1 MSTQIHRFKSD
12 FVPHPQ
18 TLPFREKRFPK
29 DFRKL
34 EADTKSLSLVVTAT
48 CPLPMPS
55 LKEVVSFTL
64 LHIYLGLLEGWPLSR
79 FHCFNVILV

>member
-1 MSTQIHRFKSD
+1 MA
-12 FVPHPQ
+12 HPQ
-18 TLPFREKRFPK
+18 SLPVKEKRFPK

-34 EADTKSLSLVVTAT
+34 EADTKPLSLVVTAT
-48 CPLPMPS
+48 CPQLMLP

-64 LHIYLGLLEGWPLSR
+64 LYIHLDRLEGWPLSR